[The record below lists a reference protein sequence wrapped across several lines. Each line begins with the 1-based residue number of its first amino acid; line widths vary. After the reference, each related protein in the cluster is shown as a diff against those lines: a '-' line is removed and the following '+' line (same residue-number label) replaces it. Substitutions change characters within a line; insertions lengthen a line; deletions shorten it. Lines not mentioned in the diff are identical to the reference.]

1 MDTRVVLKLYE
12 RFGLTEAEFN
22 ENVQR
27 HLDLNDSLPRI
38 RSSNDNPL
46 FDWEAEKISLVLEHY
61 KDDKVLC
68 SIICALLQ
76 LVQKDVARIR
86 AERKKAEKENNKPLR
101 ANTFGTFSVPRERE
115 REAV

>member
-1 MDTRVVLKLYE
+1 MDTRVVLE
-12 RFGLTEAEFN
+12 PFQRFGLTEEEFN
-22 ENVQR
+22 NLVQT

-68 SIICALLQ
+68 SIICAMLQ
-76 LVQKDVARIR
+76 LVQKDVARIH
-86 AERKKAEKENNKPLR
+86 AERKKAEKEKNKSLR
-101 ANTFGTFSVPRERE
+101 ANTFGTFSVPREK
-115 REAV
+115 EAV